1 MARGDKPNS
10 ASCQFFIVHK
20 TNTSNTMSLDYK
32 YAAFGKLDEDSMKI
46 VDQIFADLKEAGSI
60 EKESIKTDKQP
71 VIKSIRITEIVTN
84 P

>member
-1 MARGDKPNS
+1 
-10 ASCQFFIVHK
+10 
-20 TNTSNTMSLDYK
+20 
-32 YAAFGKLDEDSMKI
+32 MKI
-46 VDQIFADLKEAGSI
+46 VDQIFADLKDAGSI